1 MEQSNIERIKDII
14 KSSCKYKE
22 NIEKLEKGQSIK
34 LDGIECIGIP
44 SIYGDIVVDK
54 NHDLSY
60 YVFGDDFY
68 NEDIRYIGDKCKGF
82 VYSENYIVTDSIYN
96 GFQNSNRLIDLYG
109 NKKSTIWYRLKI
121 FRGEIGSDKWFVP
134 SIEEIKMMVDLR
146 FQLRNFTF
154 LPTSIYSTSTESSIS
169 TYNTLG
175 TLEGRFFPYEFSKN
189 NSLNRVRLF
198 RILQLPYIPH

>member
-34 LDGIECIGIP
+34 LDGIECIGIL

-154 LPTSIYSTSTESSIS
+154 LPASIYSTSTESSIS

>member
-34 LDGIECIGIP
+34 IDGIECIGIP

-68 NEDIRYIGDKCKGF
+68 NEDIRYIGDKLKGF

-146 FQLRNFTF
+146 FYLRNFTF
-154 LPTSIYSTSTESSIS
+154 LPTSIYSTSTELSIS

-198 RILQLPYIPH
+198 RIL